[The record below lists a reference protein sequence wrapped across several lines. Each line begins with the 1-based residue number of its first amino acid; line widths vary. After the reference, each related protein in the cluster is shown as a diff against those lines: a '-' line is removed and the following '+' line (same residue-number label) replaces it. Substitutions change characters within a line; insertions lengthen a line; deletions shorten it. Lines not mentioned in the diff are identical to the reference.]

1 MVPGMDT
8 DLDACQTTARKSR
21 QAGVHEMRVHQII
34 VLSPA
39 ELKHFPHRHW
49 NLPSPGKANVIA
61 GHALLF
67 EFRCDQGFIRMQE

>member
-8 DLDACQTTARKSR
+8 DLDASQTTARKSR

-49 NLPSPGKANVIA
+49 HLLPPGKANVMA

-67 EFRCDQGFIRMQE
+67 EFRCDQGFIWMQE